1 MSIGQSAA
9 SPAPE
14 PVSVPGGATSP
25 QASPRRRLLVR
36 FAAWGT
42 GAAAAVTI
50 AVLAVQAAT
59 GSRSATQTADAL
71 ARQAQTLQQAAEE
84 TGRELKRLSAALDT
98 LNRDRDRL
106 FARVTALEHEADVA
120 TGSISGSTIAKT
132 DAARPPTD
140 RVAAVLAAAPAEA
153 KADAKAEPEIKT
165 EAKTEPTATP
175 VSPDPWTM
183 AATDPAAPAMPVG
196 HTEFGIDLGA
206 ASTVNGLRR
215 LWAVVLKT
223 HKDELAPLSPALAVR
238 ERPGG
243 RVEFRLLAGPLRD
256 AADAARL
263 CATVATAKRPCTPAV
278 FDGQRLELTEAKAEA
293 ASHARRA
300 PPRAAEPAA
309 AAPRQ

>member
-1 MSIGQSAA
+1 MSNGQIAA
-9 SPAPE
+9 SPAPG
-14 PVSVPGGATSP
+14 PVSGRVDAAPP
-25 QASPRRRLLVR
+25 QATRSRRRLLVR

-42 GAAAAVTI
+42 GAVAAVTI

-71 ARQAQTLQQAAEE
+71 TRQMQGLQQAAQEA
-84 TGRELKRLSAALDT
+84 GRELRRLSAAIET

-106 FARVTALEHEADVA
+106 FARVTALEHDADVA
-120 TGSISGSTIAKT
+120 TGSIPGSTIAKT

-140 RVAAVLAAAPAEA
+140 RAAAVPAAVQAEA
-153 KADAKAEPEIKT
+153 TTKIETKAEAN
-165 EAKTEPTATP
+165 AKTEIKAKP

-183 AATDPAAPAMPVG
+183 AATDPAAPAIPVG

-215 LWAVVLKT
+215 LWAAALKT
-223 HKDELAPLSPALAVR
+223 HKDDLAPLSPALAVR

-293 ASHARRA
+293 TSPARRTQS
-300 PPRAAEPAA
+300 RAAEPIAA
-309 AAPRQ
+309 LPRQ